1 MERSTK
7 RSTKKY
13 SVFNERFDV
22 ATIGIILLSTGHQR
36 AWARTSVHSRRG
48 AIVRHRGVPRGCQV
62 LLGRKAAPTGPQGRG
77 QGPPAAGN
85 KVGGELRAAGMV
97 TEKYGNLD

>member
-7 RSTKKY
+7 RSTKKN
-13 SVFNERFDV
+13 SVFNEHFGV
-22 ATIGIILLSTGHQR
+22 ATIGKILLSTGHQR

-48 AIVRHRGVPRGCQV
+48 AIVRHRGGPRGWQV
-62 LLGRKAAPTGPQGRG
+62 VLRREAAPTGPQGRG

-85 KVGGELRAAGMV
+85 KVGDELRAAGMV
-97 TEKYGNLD
+97 TKKIW